1 MLTIGES
8 SCNVILE
15 REKGL
20 QLKPVTERITYYME
34 KTEDFG
40 KMGLTTAQ
48 MTVAALMTAVM
59 CILGPMALPL
69 PVSPVPISLTNL
81 VLYFMIYILG
91 TKLSLI
97 SLGIYLLLG
106 AVGLPVFSG
115 FAGGLGKLAGPTGGY
130 LLGFVFMTMISGFA
144 VERFPGRPVICGAGM
159 ILGTAVCYLF
169 GTVWLAGQMSLS
181 FPAALGIGVI
191 PYLPGD
197 AVKIILAVVLGPGIR
212 RAVSRPV
219 MGWRKTHF

>member
-1 MLTIGES
+1 
-8 SCNVILE
+8 
-15 REKGL
+15 
-20 QLKPVTERITYYME
+20 ME

-130 LLGFVFMTMISGFA
+130 LLGFVFMTIISGFA

-169 GTVWLAGQMSLS
+169 GTVWLAGPWDL
-181 FPAALGIGVI
+181 
-191 PYLPGD
+191 
-197 AVKIILAVVLGPGIR
+197 KC
-212 RAVSRPV
+212 
-219 MGWRKTHF
+219 T

>member
-1 MLTIGES
+1 
-8 SCNVILE
+8 
-15 REKGL
+15 
-20 QLKPVTERITYYME
+20 ME

-130 LLGFVFMTMISGFA
+130 LLGFVFMTIISGFA
-144 VERFPGRPVICGAGM
+144 VGG
-159 ILGTAVCYLF
+159 L
-169 GTVWLAGQMSLS
+169 
-181 FPAALGIGVI
+181 
-191 PYLPGD
+191 
-197 AVKIILAVVLGPGIR
+197 
-212 RAVSRPV
+212 
-219 MGWRKTHF
+219 

>member
-1 MLTIGES
+1 
-8 SCNVILE
+8 
-15 REKGL
+15 
-20 QLKPVTERITYYME
+20 ME

-97 SLGIYLLLG
+97 SLGIYLVLG

-130 LLGFVFMTMISGFA
+130 LLGFVFMTIISGFA

>member
-1 MLTIGES
+1 
-8 SCNVILE
+8 
-15 REKGL
+15 
-20 QLKPVTERITYYME
+20 ME

-115 FAGGLGKLAGPTGGY
+115 FAGGLGTLAGPTGGY
-130 LLGFVFMTMISGFA
+130 RLVCVFLTIISGFA
-144 VERFPGRPVICGAGM
+144 VARCPGRPVICGAGM
-159 ILGTAVCYLF
+159 ILGSAVCYLF

>member
-1 MLTIGES
+1 M
-8 SCNVILE
+8 
-15 REKGL
+15 
-20 QLKPVTERITYYME
+20 
-34 KTEDFG
+34 
-40 KMGLTTAQ
+40 
-48 MTVAALMTAVM
+48 
-59 CILGPMALPL
+59 
-69 PVSPVPISLTNL
+69 SPVPISLTNL